1 MEKFLQRHRLTRG
14 ALDATECYAVEIINP
29 RGKIIDVVHVY
40 CMVDVLRIQKYYL
53 CNPKKFWWSVKV
65 TLI

>member
-1 MEKFLQRHRLTRG
+1 MEKFLQRHKLTKESLN
-14 ALDATECYAVEIINP
+14 ASECYVCEITDQCE
-29 RGKIIDVVHVY
+29 KEIDVVHVY
-40 CMVDVLRIQKYYL
+40 CMVDVLRVQKFYL

>member
-1 MEKFLQRHRLTRG
+1 MEKFLQRHRLTKE
-14 ALDATECYAVEIINP
+14 ALDASECYVVEIADQCE
-29 RGKIIDVVHVY
+29 KVIDVVHVY

-53 CNPKKFWWSVKV
+53 CNPMKFWWSVKV